1 VTTLAGTL
9 DSGSAA
15 SERVDSIFGSD
26 VFSRN
31 VMRKRLPKEVYRSL
45 LRTIDRGERLD
56 PAVADVVAASMKD
69 WAIENGASHYTHWF
83 QPLTGLTAEKHDS
96 LAAPDG
102 AGGVVFNFSGEELV
116 QGEPDA
122 SSFPSGG
129 IRATFEARGYT
140 AWDATSP
147 AFLMRGENN
156 VTLCI
161 PTAFVSW
168 TGEALDTK
176 IPLLR
181 SVEALSTQALRIL
194 KIFGT
199 DKGVSRVATTVG
211 PEQEYFLVDRD
222 LYYKR
227 PDLLISERTLFG
239 ARPPKGQQLEDH
251 YFGTIPPRVLAF
263 MAESERELYRLGVPV
278 KTRHNEVAPGQYE
291 IAPLF
296 EASHIASDHQM
307 IIMETLKR
315 VAPRFGLQALLHE
328 KPFAGVNGSGKH
340 NNWSMATDTGVN
352 LLDPQDE
359 THTNMQFLVFL
370 VATIRAVDIHAD
382 LLRSS
387 IASAANDHR
396 LGANEAPPAIIS
408 IFLGKML
415 TDILEQVEKGL
426 PKRTIRGG
434 TLDMGATTLPQLPRH
449 SGDRNRTSPFAFTGN
464 KFEFRAVGSS
474 ASIAWPNTVLNTI
487 VAESLDHV
495 ATELE
500 RAVGQRPSPSRLQ
513 TGVVAVLKKL
523 IKQHKRVIFDGD
535 NYSEEWHAE
544 AGRRG
549 LPNLKDSV
557 EAFGVLRARK
567 NSDLFR
573 KYGVLSKVEYES
585 RIHIAIEK
593 YVKQLQIEAETMVSI
608 ARGHI
613 LPAALEHQRR
623 TAEAVSS
630 TKAAGV
636 DAGETTRALRGFV
649 DMVDEF
655 RRRIADVERLA
666 GHHEADPAKHA
677 AQQARELKPAMA
689 RLRETGDAIESQV
702 AADLW
707 PMPTYRDLLFLMSGG
722 RGAGLGSKV
731 GASDLRPSLRFTP
744 ATPPACPASAGT
756 APRGSVPGSAPRPW
770 PGRPSP
776 LRGCCRGRNRPR
788 GLRPAAGGWA
798 GPAPP
803 ARAGRGSFCGTLG
816 GPAPRRPASRASP
829 PARPAAARSAAC
841 SRPTG

>member
-1 VTTLAGTL
+1 MSSARAETLLLAAAESVSLRRSRFDPPFPEAQEPVTTSTRSLTANGGPPAHRI
-9 DSGSAA
+9 DA
-15 SERVDSIFGSD
+15 IFGSD
-26 VFSRN
+26 IFSRS
-31 VMRKRLPKEVYRSL
+31 VMRARLPREVYRSL
-45 LRTIDRGERLD
+45 VRTIDRGEPLD

-69 WAIENGASHYTHWF
+69 WAIENGATHYTHWF

-96 LAAPDG
+96 LAGPDG
-102 AGGVVFNFSGEELV
+102 NGGVVFNFSGAELV

-147 AFLMRGENN
+147 AFLMRGDNN

-181 SVEALSTQALRIL
+181 SVEALSHQAMRIL
-194 KIFGT
+194 RLFGT
-199 DKGVSRVATTVG
+199 DKGVTRVYTTVG
-211 PEQEYFLVDRD
+211 PEQEYFLIDRE
-222 LYYKR
+222 LYFQR
-227 PDLLISERTLFG
+227 PDLVTSERTLFG

-263 MAESERELYRLGVPV
+263 MSEAEKELYRLGVPV

-296 EASHIASDHQM
+296 EPSHIASDHQM
-307 IIMETLKR
+307 LIMETLKR
-315 VAPRFGLQALLHE
+315 VAPRYGLQALLHE

-359 THTNMQFLVFL
+359 THTNLQFLVFL
-370 VATIRAVDIHAD
+370 IATIRAVDLHAD
-382 LLRSS
+382 LLRAS

-408 IFLGKML
+408 VFLGKML
-415 TDILEQVEKGL
+415 SDILEQVEKG
-426 PKRTIRGG
+426 PPERTLRGG
-434 TLDMGATTLPQLPRH
+434 TLDLGAKTLPQLPRH

-464 KFEFRAVGSS
+464 KFEFRAVGST

-487 VAESLDHV
+487 VAESLDYV

-500 RAVGQRPSPSRLQ
+500 KAAGAVPSPAKLQ
-513 TGVVAVLKKL
+513 RAALGLLKRL
-523 IKQHKRVIFDGD
+523 IKEHKRIIFDGD

-544 AGRRG
+544 AARRG

-557 EAFGVLRARK
+557 ASFRVLKERRNAQ
-567 NSDLFR
+567 LFH
-573 KYGVLSKVEYES
+573 KYGVLGQAEYDS
-585 RIHIAIEK
+585 RTYIAIEK
-593 YVKQLQIEAETMVSI
+593 YVKQVAIEAETMVMMAKSQ
-608 ARGHI
+608 I

-623 TAEAVSS
+623 VAEAVAA

-636 DAGETTRALRGFV
+636 DASDSAAALREFV
-649 DMVDEF
+649 ELVTQF
-655 RRRIADVERLA
+655 RSRTAEVERLA
-666 GHHEADPAKHA
+666 QHHEGDPLDHA
-677 AQQARELKPAMA
+677 AHLARELRPAMT
-689 RLRETGDAIESQV
+689 RLRETGDALEAVV

-707 PMPTYRDLLFLMSGG
+707 PLPNYREMLFL
-722 RGAGLGSKV
+722 K
-731 GASDLRPSLRFTP
+731 
-744 ATPPACPASAGT
+744 
-756 APRGSVPGSAPRPW
+756 
-770 PGRPSP
+770 
-776 LRGCCRGRNRPR
+776 
-788 GLRPAAGGWA
+788 
-798 GPAPP
+798 
-803 ARAGRGSFCGTLG
+803 
-816 GPAPRRPASRASP
+816 
-829 PARPAAARSAAC
+829 
-841 SRPTG
+841 